1 MSSDGITIDSSLYRF
16 EMIENYFFS
25 FKVILKRVLK
35 FILLKKGR
43 LEALAEMTGKKML
56 AMFIERLSERISN
69 ISSTLN
75 QPFLPNFFLK

>member
-1 MSSDGITIDSSLYRF
+1 
-16 EMIENYFFS
+16 
-25 FKVILKRVLK
+25 VILKRVLK

-56 AMFIERLSERISN
+56 AMFIERLSEQISN

-75 QPFLPNFFLK
+75 QHFLPNFF